1 MDMFITSY
9 TTQKPK
15 SILFNELMKNIFLL
29 STIKKKLRSA
39 DVQGYTRCKIRLE
52 DRRMSFPKVKRRR
65 SQKKGYGKIN
75 LHSVQLQSIL
85 HFHHEAGNLIKFGK
99 LA

>member
-29 STIKKKLRSA
+29 STIKKKLWSA
-39 DVQGYTRCKIRLE
+39 DVQG
-52 DRRMSFPKVKRRR
+52 
-65 SQKKGYGKIN
+65 
-75 LHSVQLQSIL
+75 
-85 HFHHEAGNLIKFGK
+85 
-99 LA
+99 